1 MKRFYYL
8 LPWLAILVLAVYTYI
23 QIKDVEDQAEYFV
36 EYTELPQGVSVN
48 AIAIELPD
56 SMDFAGELV
65 PLNIP
70 DVRER
75 LDREMHINA
84 YWHTN
89 TIFLLKSSP
98 FLFILTKF

>member
-1 MKRFYYL
+1 MKKIIVW
-8 LPWLAILVLAVYTYI
+8 LPWLGIIALAYFGYRAIEEIRLESAN
-23 QIKDVEDQAEYFV
+23 FV
-36 EYTELPQGVSVN
+36 EYNELPQGTSIN

-56 SMDFAGELV
+56 SLTFAGEQV
-65 PLNIP
+65 PLGIP

-89 TIFLLKSSP
+89 TIFLL
-98 FLFILTKF
+98 